1 MNINDCCISIE
12 FYGGPCDGVVLKGVP
27 MMKVEPVIHRDGW
40 QYHYEEEPKEPPKEK
55 DWVDD
60 YQLHYGDTAVIEK
73 VGYLGDYR
81 PWYVFVGP
89 SPVFEI
95 IS

>member
-1 MNINDCCISIE
+1 MNLDDCTINVE
-12 FYGGPCDGVVLKGVP
+12 FYGGPCDGIVLQRVP
-27 MMKVEPVIHRDGW
+27 MMTVEPVVHRNGW
-40 QYHYEEEPKEPPKEK
+40 QYRYEEEPLEPPKEK

-73 VGYLGDYR
+73 TGYLGDYR
-81 PWYVFVGP
+81 SWYSFVGP